1 MQTCTPVGVFQS
13 TPSAWRETITSTQA
27 QLKDV
32 ISIHSLRMEGDGGGI
47 KISPRQAI
55 FQSTPSAWR
64 ETVRKNVRICRRRV
78 FQSTPSAWRETID
91 LACGESLPEDFN
103 PLPPHGGRP
112 FDLMRLHLFGDISIH
127 SLRMEGDV
135 SGVLQT
141 GRGNGFQSTP
151 SAWRETVHCT
161 GKSENHA
168 ISIHSL
174 RMEGDDRQQ
183 ASIVYDVAFQSTP
196 SAWRET
202 WEMQRRMPVTVQ
214 FQSTPSAWRETTFWI
229 GRFRR
234 TGNFNP
240 LPPHGGRLYTV
251 CTAYSHSFISIHSLR
266 MEGDEDWNEEEN
278 WYKAFQSTPSAW
290 RETAAQH

>member
-1 MQTCTPVGVFQS
+1 MEGDHYFHTGTVERCDFNPLPPHGGRRRGYQNLSKAGY
-13 TPSAWRETITSTQA
+13 
-27 QLKDV
+27 
-32 ISIHSLRMEGDGGGI
+32 ISIHSLRMEGDC
-47 KISPRQAI
+47 PEERADLQA
-55 FQSTPSAWR
+55 
-64 ETVRKNVRICRRRV
+64 
-78 FQSTPSAWRETID
+78 
-91 LACGESLPEDFN
+91 AC
-103 PLPPHGGRP
+103 
-112 FDLMRLHLFGDISIH
+112 ISIH